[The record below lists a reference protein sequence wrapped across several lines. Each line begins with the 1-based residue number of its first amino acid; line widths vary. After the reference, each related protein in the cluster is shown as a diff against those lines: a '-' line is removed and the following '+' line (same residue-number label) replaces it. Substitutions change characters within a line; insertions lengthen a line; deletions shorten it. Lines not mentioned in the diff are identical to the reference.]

1 MTFDALRR
9 RLFDRGT
16 DSDTAAPDASEAGTP
31 SARYDRMDAEDVNAQ
46 LRRHSQVE
54 LEEIETH
61 ERSHQN
67 RNVVLSKLRYLRG
80 KEPLPGYD
88 KLEAGEV
95 SAALRDADPETIKA
109 VREYER
115 KFRKRPDV
123 LKELEQLGRA
133 RRSTLEAEA
142 GR

>member
-1 MTFDALRR
+1 MTLDGLRR
-9 RLFDRGT
+9 RLFNRGT
-16 DSDTAAPDASEAGTP
+16 DPDAAPDESEVATP
-31 SARYDRMDAEDVNAQ
+31 SARYDRMDADDVNAR
-46 LRRHSQVE
+46 LRGHSQAE
-54 LEEIETH
+54 LEAIETH

-88 KLEAGEV
+88 KLEADEV

-115 KFRKRPDV
+115 KFRKRPAV
-123 LKELEQLGRA
+123 LKELEQLGRD
-133 RRSTLEAEA
+133 RRSTLESEA